1 MVTEPPEGRG
11 VPIPHALDAADCPGM
26 SMAGGSGVDP
36 RELVVDAPTQFV
48 DARADTHRPRRRT
61 PAILARSAPSD
72 AILLAAVTLW
82 ALNYSV
88 VKFGIREFEPLAL
101 PVFRFGVAG
110 LALLIVLRLR
120 ERSIGVRRRD
130 LARLA
135 VAGFFGVTLS
145 QISFVYALTFTTASD
160 NALLGATAP
169 IVTAVLATLVGL
181 ERSGRRHWTAAV
193 FGLAGVVLIVVGS
206 PGAMVF
212 GSGLLGDGLAFGN
225 VLVSS
230 ISAILV
236 VPLLTRYSVYRVLT
250 YEMLLGTGILL
261 PIALPSLLAQDFS
274 RVTTGGW
281 VALAYMILATGIVT
295 NLLYFTA
302 MGRIG
307 ASRAAIYQYLQSF
320 LGVLFAVQL
329 LGEGVGFV
337 QLVGGAIV
345 VASVILSRSSKV
357 PRDVAVG
364 GETQPSEA

>member
-1 MVTEPPEGRG
+1 VVTEPPDGRI
-11 VPIPHALDAADCPGM
+11 VPIPHALDAADCPVTCI
-26 SMAGGSGVDP
+26 GGGPGVDT
-36 RELVVDAPTQFV
+36 RELVGAAPTPFANTGP
-48 DARADTHRPRRRT
+48 DRHRPRRRT
-61 PAILARSAPSD
+61 PAILVRSAPSD

-101 PVFRFGVAG
+101 PVLRFGAAG
-110 LALLIVLRLR
+110 LALLTILRLR
-120 ERSIGVRRRD
+120 EGTIGVRRAD
-130 LARLA
+130 LPRLA

-145 QISFVYALTFTTASD
+145 QVSFVYALTFTTASD

-206 PGAMVF
+206 PGAFVF

-230 ISAILV
+230 TSAILV

-274 RVTTGGW
+274 RVTAEGW
-281 VALAYMILATGIVT
+281 AALGYMILATGIVT

-320 LGVLFAVQL
+320 LGVLFAILL

-345 VASVILSRSSKV
+345 VASVILSR
-357 PRDVAVG
+357 
-364 GETQPSEA
+364 EAPGHRPGRGPGPTD